1 MNKLYTIA
9 LLVLTACICSGCRQ
23 SLSSAEQSA
32 IKQTACNFLNAMRQ
46 HDVSTMVDLGC
57 PNTAE
62 MKVLRR
68 LRDNGK
74 SEEFINGWLY
84 RLGIQDDAPI
94 NLDTLRVN
102 TDVNKKLLRNITQ
115 FLMLGSTDKSISDV
129 VVVEYQYQQGQPA
142 AVILMT
148 KSKNEWLVA
157 TLPSLTTNI
166 YKYRS
171 MEEAMEADI
180 KTLVP
185 AYQYSSEQQKAKM
198 LERTK

>member
-1 MNKLYTIA
+1 
-9 LLVLTACICSGCRQ
+9 
-23 SLSSAEQSA
+23 
-32 IKQTACNFLNAMRQ
+32 
-46 HDVSTMVDLGC
+46 
-57 PNTAE
+57 
-62 MKVLRR
+62 
-68 LRDNGK
+68 
-74 SEEFINGWLY
+74 
-84 RLGIQDDAPI
+84 
-94 NLDTLRVN
+94 
-102 TDVNKKLLRNITQ
+102 
-115 FLMLGSTDKSISDV
+115 
-129 VVVEYQYQQGQPA
+129 
-142 AVILMT
+142 MT